1 MILWVLVQNKDIET
15 LHGKHYLLL
24 TLLHSEWPKLSRVL
38 AVLTAVEL
46 KKYGRGRYYSEPILE
61 ENYFLM
67 KNINCGSSLELNH
80 NSDSVRFENTCLYL
94 EIGKVSKFS
103 LQKLWLIFTFGTVCI
118 CKHLNHSICSMLLTR
133 NDC

>member
-1 MILWVLVQNKDIET
+1 MAEVLFRA
-15 LHGKHYLLL
+15 HFGGKLFSHEK
-24 TLLHSEWPKLSRVL
+24 H
-38 AVLTAVEL
+38 
-46 KKYGRGRYYSEPILE
+46 
-61 ENYFLM
+61 
-67 KNINCGSSLELNH
+67 NCGSSLELNH
-80 NSDSVRFENTCLYL
+80 NSDSVRFENTCLNL